1 MTRRTVWTL
10 AGVLLIIAFV
20 AFGAGAFKS
29 SLTPYVSFEVARS
42 SGNAVQVAGRLLANS
57 TRFDEERGALA
68 FTLVSEAGDT
78 LTVTYK
84 GMKPGNFEEATQIVA
99 IGRFNGTALEA
110 ERLLVKCP
118 SKYQGV
124 EEKEYSSSSS

>member
-10 AGVLLIIAFV
+10 AGVGLIAAFV

-42 SGNAVQVAGRLLANS
+42 SGNAVQVAGSLVPDS
-57 TRFDEERGALA
+57 TRFDQAQRALVFALA
-68 FTLVSEAGDT
+68 DGAGDT
-78 LTVTYK
+78 LAVTYK
-84 GMKPGNFEEATQIVA
+84 GMKPGNFEEATRIVA
-99 IGRFNGTALEA
+99 IGRFNGSALEA

-124 EEKEYSSSSS
+124 EEREYGSSSS

>member
-1 MTRRTVWTL
+1 MNRRTLWTL
-10 AGVLLIIAFV
+10 GGIALIVAFI

-42 SGNAVQVAGRLLANS
+42 SGNAVQVAGRLLPDS
-57 TRFDEERGALA
+57 TRFDAAQGALT
-68 FTLVSEAGDT
+68 FVLLDDSGDT
-78 LTVTYK
+78 LPITYK

-99 IGRFNGTALEA
+99 IGRFNGSALNA

-118 SKYQGV
+118 SKYQGA
-124 EEKEYSSSSS
+124 EEREYDSSSS

>member
-1 MTRRTVWTL
+1 VNRRTVWTL
-10 AGVLLIIAFV
+10 AGAGLIVAFI

-29 SLTPYVSFEVARS
+29 SLTPYVTFEVARS
-42 SGNAVQVAGRLLANS
+42 SGNAVQVAGRLLPDS
-57 TRFDEERGALA
+57 TRFDQQRGVLA
-68 FTLVSEAGDT
+68 FTLVNDAGDT
-78 LTVTYK
+78 LAVTYK

-99 IGRFNGTALEA
+99 IGRFNGSALEA

-124 EEKEYSSSSS
+124 EEKEYGSSSS